1 MSEKEIRELIHNLCS
16 DIDRR
21 ARQAARGLK
30 KAAMPVALG
39 AGLALS
45 AGGCSDDTGNPPPK
59 DGQTADTRSADG
71 GPAPAYAAP
80 PFEMGTQIDLGG
92 APAYAVP
99 GTDLGP
105 PTPDYMA
112 PGPDAGPQ
120 PDYMA
125 PGPDGG
131 K

>member
-1 MSEKEIRELIHNLCS
+1 MSEKEIRELLHTLCA

-21 ARQAARGLK
+21 ARETARTLK
-30 KAAMPVALG
+30 KAALPLAIG
-39 AGLALS
+39 AGLALGV
-45 AGGCSDDTGNPPPK
+45 GGCSDDSTSPPK
-59 DGQTADTRSADG
+59 ADQGVRYDGIQ
-71 GPAPAYAAP
+71 PAYMAP
-80 PFEMGTQIDLGG
+80 PFEMGP

-99 GTDLGP
+99 GLDGKIDTGP
-105 PTPDYMA
+105 APEYAA

>member
-1 MSEKEIRELIHNLCS
+1 MSEKEIRELLHTLCA

-21 ARQAARGLK
+21 AKRTGRTLK
-30 KAAMPVALG
+30 KAAIPLALG
-39 AGLALS
+39 AGLALGV
-45 AGGCSDDTGNPPPK
+45 GGCSDDTTSPPPK
-59 DGQTADTRSADG
+59 ADQGATYDGIQ
-71 GPAPAYAAP
+71 PAYMAP
-80 PFEMGTQIDLGG
+80 PFEMGP

-99 GTDLGP
+99 GVDSGP
-105 PTPDYMA
+105 APEYAA

-120 PDYMA
+120 PDHMA

>member
-1 MSEKEIRELIHNLCS
+1 MSEKEIRELLHNLCS

-30 KAAMPVALG
+30 RAAMPVALG
-39 AGLALS
+39 AGLALG
-45 AGGCSDDTGNPPPK
+45 AGGCSDDSGSPPAK
-59 DGQTADTRSADG
+59 DGQTADTRQTDS
-71 GPAPAYAAP
+71 GPAPAYAVP
-80 PFEMGTQIDLGG
+80 PFEMGTPVDFGG

-99 GTDLGP
+99 GVEMG

-112 PGPDAGPQ
+112 PGPDLGPQ

-125 PGPDGG
+125 PGPDSG

>member
-1 MSEKEIRELIHNLCS
+1 MSEKEIRELLHTLCA

-21 ARQAARGLK
+21 AKRTARTLK
-30 KAAMPVALG
+30 KAAIPFAIG
-39 AGLALS
+39 AGLALG
-45 AGGCSDDTGNPPPK
+45 AGGCSDDATSPPK
-59 DGQTADTRSADG
+59 VDKGAQYDGIQ
-71 GPAPAYAAP
+71 PAYMAP
-80 PFEMGTQIDLGG
+80 PFEMGP

-99 GTDLGP
+99 GVDSGP
-105 PTPDYMA
+105 APEYAAPGPDAGPQPDYMA
-112 PGPDAGPQ
+112 PDAGPQ